1 MSPDTLAMELNKNS
15 NSGRN
20 HYTDEVL
27 TRKLIRAFEKSYPKA
42 INIKDFRHGLNKN
55 SSRRCSKKKKIRK
68 KALEYAQVIEKKI
81 CEYVQIE
88 V

>member
-1 MSPDTLAMELNKNS
+1 MELNKNS

-55 SSRRCSKKKKIRK
+55 SSRRCSTII